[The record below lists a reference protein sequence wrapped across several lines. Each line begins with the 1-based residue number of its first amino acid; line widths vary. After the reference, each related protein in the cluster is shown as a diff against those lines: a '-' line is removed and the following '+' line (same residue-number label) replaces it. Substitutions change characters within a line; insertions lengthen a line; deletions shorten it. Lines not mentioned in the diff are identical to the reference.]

1 MLRRER
7 LSSARAP
14 SSIVLSRGTAFQS
27 EERPWDPLGGRGPA
41 SAASSGHEC
50 SVSFWG
56 LAAWLFRRVS
66 ARAFGTG
73 LTRPVW
79 NPPWKGVAGDLA
91 AGGAGFW
98 RGEGAW
104 VPA

>member
-1 MLRRER
+1 M
-7 LSSARAP
+7 SPAKAP
-14 SSIVLSRGTAFQS
+14 VGIVLSRGTALQG
-27 EERPWDPLGGRGPA
+27 EERPRDPLGGRRQA
-41 SAASSGHEC
+41 SVASSGYEC
-50 SVSFWG
+50 LGLLWG

-79 NPPWKGVAGDLA
+79 NPPWKGVAGDLV

-98 RGEGAW
+98 RGKGAW
-104 VPA
+104 VSA